1 MYFYIHVKIGQKTNP
16 PMKTD
21 MNKIEIEAELKQ
33 ICPSLSLGIIQ
44 CKVNT
49 KEECPDLWRTINES
63 TINIQ
68 ENLAIAG
75 IKDIPGIDSSK
86 KGYRAI
92 GKDPSRYRL
101 SAESLLRRIVNGKG
115 LYKINNVVDL
125 LNLVSIKSG
134 FSIGGY
140 NADKIE
146 GLVRFGIGNAEEA
159 YQGIG
164 RGSLNIEKLPI
175 FRDNLGAF
183 GSPTSDSLRT
193 QIDETCKNFL
203 MIIISFQEEKDLPEA
218 INLAIDLLKTHAYA
232 KEIQSVII

>member
-1 MYFYIHVKIGQKTNP
+1 MT
-16 PMKTD
+16 
-21 MNKIEIEAELKQ
+21 KIEIEAELKQ
-33 ICPSLSLGIIQ
+33 ICPSLRLGIIQ
-44 CKVNT
+44 CRVNT
-49 KEECPDLWRTINES
+49 KEECTDLWQTINES

-68 ENLAIAG
+68 EKLAIAG
-75 IKDIPGIDSSK
+75 IKDIPSINSSR
-86 KGYRAI
+86 KGYRAV

-146 GLVRFGIGNAEEA
+146 GVVRFGIGKADETYE
-159 YQGIG
+159 GIG
-164 RGSLNIEKLPI
+164 RGILNIDRLPI
-175 FRDNLGAF
+175 FRDDLGAF

-193 QIDETCKNFL
+193 QINENCQNFL
-203 MIIISFQEEKDLPEA
+203 MIIISFQAEKALPEA
-218 INLAIDLLKTHAYA
+218 MDLAIALLKKHAEA
-232 KEIQSVII
+232 EEIQSMIL

>member
-1 MYFYIHVKIGQKTNP
+1 MT
-16 PMKTD
+16 
-21 MNKIEIEAELKQ
+21 KIEIEPQLKLA
-33 ICPSLSLGIIQ
+33 CPSLRLGIIQ

-49 KEECPDLWRTINES
+49 QEECPDLWQIINEN
-63 TINIQ
+63 TLNIQ
-68 ENLAIAG
+68 ENITIAD
-75 IKDIPGIDSSK
+75 IKDIPSIHSSK
-86 KGYRAI
+86 CGYRAV

-146 GLVRFGIGNAEEA
+146 GTVCFGIGKANEE

-164 RGSLNIEKLPI
+164 RGSLNIDKLPI
-175 FRDNLGAF
+175 FRDNRSAF

-193 QIDETCKNFL
+193 QIDENCESFL
-203 MIIISFQEEKDLPEA
+203 MIIISFQEEKDLPET
-218 INLAIDLLKTHAYA
+218 INLAVDLLKSHADA
-232 KEIQSVII
+232 KDIESTII

>member
-1 MYFYIHVKIGQKTNP
+1 MYFAFVLKIGHNTDP
-16 PMKTD
+16 LLKTD
-21 MNKIEIEAELKQ
+21 MTKIEIEAELKQ
-33 ICPSLSLGIIQ
+33 ICPSLRLGIIQ

-49 KEECPDLWRTINES
+49 KEECPDLWHIINEN
-63 TINIQ
+63 TRDIQ

-75 IKDIPGIDSSK
+75 IKDIPSIDSSK

-146 GLVRFGIGNAEEA
+146 GLVQFGIGNTDEP

-164 RGSLNIEKLPI
+164 RGKLNIERLPI

-193 QIDETCKNFL
+193 QIDETCNNFL
-203 MIIISFQEEKDLPEA
+203 MIIISFQEEEALPEA
-218 INLAIDLLKTHAYA
+218 IKLAIDLLKTHAYA
-232 KEIQSVII
+232 EEIQSIII

>member
-1 MYFYIHVKIGQKTNP
+1 MYFAFILKIGQNTDP
-16 PMKTD
+16 LMKTV
-21 MNKIEIEAELKQ
+21 MNKIEIEEELQ
-33 ICPSLSLGIIQ
+33 QTCPSLRLGIIQ

-49 KEECPDLWRTINES
+49 KEECPDLWNNINE
-63 TINIQ
+63 TTKMLQ
-68 ENLAIAG
+68 EELAVGA
-75 IKDIPGIDSSK
+75 IKDLPAIDSSK

-140 NADKIE
+140 NADKIQ
-146 GLVRFGIGNAEEA
+146 GPVRFGIGHAEEP

-164 RGSLNIEKLPI
+164 RGTLNIEKLPV
-175 FRDNLGAF
+175 FRDDIGSF

-193 QIDETCKNFL
+193 QIDETCNSFL
-203 MIIISFQEEKDLPEA
+203 MIIISFQEEKALPEA
-218 INLAIDLLKTHAYA
+218 MNLAIDLLKTHADA
-232 KEIQSVII
+232 EDIQSTII

>member
-1 MYFYIHVKIGQKTNP
+1 MT
-16 PMKTD
+16 
-21 MNKIEIEAELKQ
+21 KIEIEAGLQE
-33 ICPSLSLGIIQ
+33 ICPSLQLGIIQ

-49 KEECPDLWRTINES
+49 KEENPNLWQLINET

-68 ENLAIAG
+68 QNLAIPA
-75 IKDIPGIDSSK
+75 IADIPAIKSSK
-86 KGYRAI
+86 KAYRAI

-125 LNLVSIKSG
+125 LNLASIKSG

-146 GLVRFGIGNAEEA
+146 GTVRFGIGKADEI

-164 RGSLNIEKLPI
+164 RGKLNIDKLPI
-175 FRDNLGAF
+175 FRDQQGAF

-193 QIDETCKNFL
+193 QIDESCSNFL
-203 MIIISFQEEKDLPEA
+203 MIIISFQSENGLTEAMDVA
-218 INLAIDLLKTHAYA
+218 INLLKEYA
-232 KEIQSVII
+232 EAEQIQKTML

>member
-1 MYFYIHVKIGQKTNP
+1 MFKIGQNTDSL
-16 PMKTD
+16 MKTD
-21 MNKIEIEAELKQ
+21 MTKIEIEAELKQ
-33 ICPSLSLGIIQ
+33 ICPSLRLGIIQ
-44 CKVNT
+44 CQVNT
-49 KEECPDLWRTINES
+49 KEACSDLWQLINKRTID
-63 TINIQ
+63 IQQNI
-68 ENLAIAG
+68 AIPG
-75 IKDIPGIDSSK
+75 IIDIPSIDSSK
-86 KGYRAI
+86 KGYRAV

-125 LNLVSIKSG
+125 LNLVSITSG

-146 GLVRFGIGNAEEA
+146 GMVRFGIGCTNEP

-164 RGSLNIEKLPI
+164 RGTLNIDRLPI

-203 MIIISFQEEKDLPEA
+203 MIIISFQEEKGLHETMS
-218 INLAIDLLKTHAYA
+218 LAIDLLKTHAEA
-232 KEIQSVII
+232 EKIQSMIV